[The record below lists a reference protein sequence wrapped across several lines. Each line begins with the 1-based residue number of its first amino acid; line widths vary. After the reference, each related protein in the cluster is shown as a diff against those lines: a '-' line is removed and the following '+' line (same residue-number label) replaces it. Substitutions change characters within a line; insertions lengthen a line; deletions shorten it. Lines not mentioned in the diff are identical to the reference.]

1 MFLKNLSN
9 LPCLATVL
17 KMRRWKLVTEK
28 STLPRFGRNYL
39 KKKYGKFMRKISG
52 EVFDNMDREGIIENL
67 QKLNEA
73 QSSGLWKQTT

>member
-1 MFLKNLSN
+1 
-9 LPCLATVL
+9 
-17 KMRRWKLVTEK
+17 
-28 STLPRFGRNYL
+28 
-39 KKKYGKFMRKISG
+39 MRKISG